1 MKKVLIPV
9 DGSQYSLESI
19 RIYKELQLSAFNELH
34 LLNVQTIGLPY
45 ESYNKLAGEHNL
57 IDSLRQDGEDI
68 IAQAAKLLDGDN
80 YIATVRIGDIIA
92 EILAYAEEIDASLI
106 IVGSHGKSALSSV
119 ILGSVTAKL
128 LSNSKIPLLVS
139 RI

>member
-1 MKKVLIPV
+1 MKKVLVPV
-9 DGSQYSLESI
+9 DGSQYSMESI
-19 RIYKELQLSAFNELH
+19 RIYKDLQLSAFNELH
-34 LLNVQTIGLPY
+34 LLNVQTIGLPF
-45 ESYNKLAGEHNL
+45 ESYNKLSGEENL
-57 IDSLRQDGEDI
+57 IDSLRQEGQEI
-68 IAQAAKLLDGDN
+68 IDEAAKLLDGEN
-80 YIATVRIGDIIA
+80 YISAVRIGDIIA

-119 ILGSVTAKL
+119 ILGSVTSKL